1 MERMKGVFA
10 YMEQE
15 VEELNKAHLE
25 QQATLMVDMK
35 KEMAAMQRKILL
47 DCVSMDCLLSS

>member
-25 QQATLMVDMK
+25 QQANLMVDMK